1 MTVFKIVISLLFC
14 LVLGACSN
22 TAQVEPSIENNHY
35 FAKEFSHNEFTTY
48 HKGSIK
54 KSASSDQQ
62 LMLSLLNRPVPEDQR
77 MMLAF
82 AQRQA
87 SYFPDNTP
95 IGVSIIGDKDSQIS
109 TTRARSQYSQA
120 IAQDIN
126 VVTISAMPK

>member
-1 MTVFKIVISLLFC
+1 
-14 LVLGACSN
+14 
-22 TAQVEPSIENNHY
+22 
-35 FAKEFSHNEFTTY
+35 
-48 HKGSIK
+48 
-54 KSASSDQQ
+54 
-62 LMLSLLNRPVPEDQR
+62 MLSLLNRPVPEDQR